1 MNPLNLGALTW
12 LKMLEKRLFSKGNEK
27 KKTNSKIVRQVLVW
41 CLEQDLIPAN
51 SLNLPEFT
59 FTKELLNA
67 IATTQQKL
75 NQTHFRCELQTKSRI
90 ESALLSDQEIKTA
103 GIRPRQQ
110 RVLIHLTS
118 PVFNDQN
125 MKIQVS
131 DTNWQDIPLSQFD
144 VLIVVEN
151 SDCFY
156 YLDLFKFS
164 LHNFHSPLIVYRGDK
179 IYGQATTKLKDKW
192 LEMNKP
198 AIYFG
203 DFDPKGVSIAMHE
216 GYEAMLLPSL
226 DVVRKTA
233 SVAMFPDNQLK
244 FLKKIED
251 KNINSFFEP
260 YLKVLFEQKALRQQ
274 KMQCRS
280 LQIVSIT
287 S

>member
-1 MNPLNLGALTW
+1 MDPLNLGALTW
-12 LKMLEKRLFSKGNEK
+12 LKALEKRLLSKGNEK
-27 KKTNSKIVRQVLVW
+27 KKTNSKTVRQVLAW

-59 FTKELLNA
+59 FTRELLNA

-75 NQTHFRCELQTKSRI
+75 NQTHFRCELQTKNRI

-118 PVFNDQN
+118 PVFTEQN
-125 MKIQVS
+125 MKIQVI
-131 DTNWQDIPLSQFD
+131 DTHWQDIPLSKFD
-144 VLIVVEN
+144 VLMVVEN

-156 YLDLFKFS
+156 HLDLFEYS
-164 LHNFHSPLIVYRGDK
+164 LHHFHSPLIVYRGDK

-203 DFDPKGVSIAMHE
+203 DFDPKGASIAIHE

-226 DVVRKTA
+226 EVVRKTA

-244 FLKKIED
+244 FIKKIKE
-251 KNINSFFEP
+251 KNTNHFFES
-260 YLKVLFEQKALRQQ
+260 YLKILFDQKGLRQQ
-274 KMQCRS
+274 KMQGES